1 MNPRDGIRVTTL
13 VIVALVTAVVAWLG
27 LQWWLSS
34 GPSLPDQG
42 WLGLIAMVALAGV
55 LLVHG
60 WPVKKLRDGTT
71 ERFVSPLRAARTLV
85 LAQAGAL
92 TGAALTGWYAA
103 GVLVLLPDADIES
116 VRTQIWVLFAHA
128 VGSVG
133 LAVAGMVVQS
143 WCRLLPRD
151 ENDEQPQAD

>member
-1 MNPRDGIRVTTL
+1 MNPRNGIRVSTL
-13 VIVALVTAVVAWLG
+13 VIVGLATAVVAWLA
-27 LQWWLSS
+27 LQWWLST
-34 GPSLPDQG
+34 GPSLPHPG
-42 WLGLIAMVALAGV
+42 WLGLIAMLALTGA
-55 LLVHG
+55 LLVIG
-60 WPVKKLRDGTT
+60 WPVKKLRDGTS
-71 ERFVSPLRAARTLV
+71 EHFVSPLRAARTLV

-103 GVLVLLPDADIES
+103 GILVLLPDADVQS
-116 VRTQIWVLFAHA
+116 VLSQIWVLVAHA
-128 VGSVG
+128 LVSVG

>member
-1 MNPRDGIRVTTL
+1 MNPRNGIRVSTL
-13 VIVALVTAVVAWLG
+13 VIVALATTVFAWLG

-42 WLGLIAMVALAGV
+42 WLGLIAILALSGA
-55 LLVHG
+55 LLVLG

-71 ERFVSPLRAARTLV
+71 ERFVSPIRAARTLV
-85 LAQAGAL
+85 LAQSGAL

-116 VRTQIWVLFAHA
+116 VRTQIWVLLLHAFASA
-128 VGSVG
+128 G

>member
-1 MNPRDGIRVTTL
+1 
-13 VIVALVTAVVAWLG
+13 
-27 LQWWLSS
+27 
-34 GPSLPDQG
+34 
-42 WLGLIAMVALAGV
+42 LIAMLALAGT
-55 LLVHG
+55 LLVFG
-60 WPVKKLRDGTT
+60 WPVKKLRDGTSK
-71 ERFVSPLRAARTLV
+71 RFVSPIRAARTLV

-103 GVLVLLPDADIES
+103 GVLVLLPDADVQS
-116 VRTQIWVLFAHA
+116 VVSQIWVLLAHA
-128 VGSVG
+128 LVSVG

>member
-1 MNPRDGIRVTTL
+1 MNPRNGIRPTTL
-13 VIVALVTAVVAWLG
+13 VIVALATTVVAWLG
-27 LQWWLSS
+27 LQQWLSS
-34 GPSLPDQG
+34 GPSLPHPG
-42 WLGLIAMVALAGV
+42 WLGFIAMLALGGA
-55 LLVHG
+55 LLVLG
-60 WPVKKLRDGTT
+60 WPVKKVRDGTS

-103 GVLVLLPDADIES
+103 GILVLLPDADVHS
-116 VRTQIWVLFAHA
+116 VLSQIWVLLAH
-128 VGSVG
+128 G
-133 LAVAGMVVQS
+133 LASIGLAIAGMVVQA